1 MSRKYYE
8 RLVTSSGVT
17 SKKFESNLGA
27 KILGK
32 FGWKNGE
39 GLGAE
44 GQGMIDCLQIKR
56 REENEG
62 LGSELEKKESSEWEN
77 WWADSYNAI
86 AKKLAVSVATT
97 SSGSEDSSDDSSE
110 DEGGGGRTTA
120 IKRAD
125 MQKGKL
131 RRIMRQ
137 ERAASKKSEKK
148 ETSEKEEEK
157 ESGKK
162 KHKSKKHRKEEAAA
176 VKESKS
182 RKKRAIEEEEEEEAP
197 KRKHKKSKKSKRSA
211 DEGRHTLYELE
222 ELTVNIGR
230 DADNDIILDSKG
242 ISRYQ
247 AVLEFHSCTSSA
259 TRKFATITDQNS
271 VNGTFV
277 NGIRVHPRQPHRL
290 IN

>member
-32 FGWKNGE
+32 FGWKTGD

-44 GQGMIDCLQIKR
+44 GQGMTDCLQVKR

-62 LGSELEKKESSEWEN
+62 LGRELEKKESSEWEN

-110 DEGGGGRTTA
+110 DEGEARTTA

-137 ERAASKKSEKK
+137 ERAAA
-148 ETSEKEEEK
+148 KEEE
-157 ESGKK
+157 EADKK
-162 KHKSKKHRKEEAAA
+162 KDKHKSKKHHREETKIRKSKRAA
-176 VKESKS
+176 V
-182 RKKRAIEEEEEEEAP
+182 EEEEVP
-197 KRKHKKSKKSKRSA
+197 KKKHKKSKKSKRSA
-211 DEGRHTLYELE
+211 E
-222 ELTVNIGR
+222 E
-230 DADNDIILDSKG
+230 
-242 ISRYQ
+242 
-247 AVLEFHSCTSSA
+247 
-259 TRKFATITDQNS
+259 
-271 VNGTFV
+271 
-277 NGIRVHPRQPHRL
+277 
-290 IN
+290 

>member
-32 FGWKNGE
+32 FGWKTGD

-44 GQGMIDCLQIKR
+44 GQGMTDCLQVKR

-62 LGSELEKKESSEWEN
+62 LGRELEKKESSEWEN

-86 AKKLAVSVATT
+86 AKKLASVATT

-110 DEGGGGRTTA
+110 DEGEARTTA

-137 ERAASKKSEKK
+137 ERTAVKKD
-148 ETSEKEEEK
+148 EEEK
-157 ESGKK
+157 EADK
-162 KHKSKKHRKEEAAA
+162 KSKKHRREVTKIRKSKRAA
-176 VKESKS
+176 V
-182 RKKRAIEEEEEEEAP
+182 EEEEEEVP
-197 KRKHKKSKKSKRSA
+197 KKKHKKSKKSKRSA
-211 DEGRHTLYELE
+211 E
-222 ELTVNIGR
+222 E
-230 DADNDIILDSKG
+230 
-242 ISRYQ
+242 
-247 AVLEFHSCTSSA
+247 
-259 TRKFATITDQNS
+259 
-271 VNGTFV
+271 
-277 NGIRVHPRQPHRL
+277 
-290 IN
+290 

>member
-131 RRIMRQ
+131 RWGYVEFMKFCDAGHGQ
-137 ERAASKKSEKK
+137 
-148 ETSEKEEEK
+148 
-157 ESGKK
+157 
-162 KHKSKKHRKEEAAA
+162 
-176 VKESKS
+176 
-182 RKKRAIEEEEEEEAP
+182 
-197 KRKHKKSKKSKRSA
+197 
-211 DEGRHTLYELE
+211 
-222 ELTVNIGR
+222 
-230 DADNDIILDSKG
+230 ADN
-242 ISRYQ
+242 
-247 AVLEFHSCTSSA
+247 A
-259 TRKFATITDQNS
+259 TGACCVQEEREE
-271 VNGTFV
+271 G
-277 NGIRVHPRQPHRL
+277 
-290 IN
+290 

>member
-32 FGWKNGE
+32 FGWKTGD

-44 GQGMIDCLQIKR
+44 GQGMTDCLQVKR

-62 LGSELEKKESSEWEN
+62 LGRELEKKESSEWEN

-86 AKKLAVSVATT
+86 AKKLASVATT

-110 DEGGGGRTTA
+110 DEGEARTTA

-137 ERAASKKSEKK
+137 ERAAA
-148 ETSEKEEEK
+148 KEEE
-157 ESGKK
+157 EADKK
-162 KHKSKKHRKEEAAA
+162 KDKHKSKKHHREETKIRKSKRAA
-176 VKESKS
+176 V
-182 RKKRAIEEEEEEEAP
+182 EEEEVP
-197 KRKHKKSKKSKRSA
+197 KKKHKKSKKSKRSA
-211 DEGRHTLYELE
+211 E
-222 ELTVNIGR
+222 E
-230 DADNDIILDSKG
+230 
-242 ISRYQ
+242 
-247 AVLEFHSCTSSA
+247 
-259 TRKFATITDQNS
+259 
-271 VNGTFV
+271 
-277 NGIRVHPRQPHRL
+277 
-290 IN
+290 